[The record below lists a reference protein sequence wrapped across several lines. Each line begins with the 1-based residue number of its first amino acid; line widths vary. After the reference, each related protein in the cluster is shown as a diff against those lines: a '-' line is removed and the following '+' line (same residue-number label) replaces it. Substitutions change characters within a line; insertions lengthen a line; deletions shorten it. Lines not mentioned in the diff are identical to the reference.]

1 MEKYELF
8 LKEVGQRSEDN
19 EEGCSDAAGNGET
32 KETIR
37 CANSWQLCLSL
48 HNGKIIFFNDKAISM
63 VGDRFIKLIN

>member
-1 MEKYELF
+1 MEKYKLF
-8 LKEVGQRSEDN
+8 LKEVGQRSKDS
-19 EEGCSDAAGNGET
+19 EEGCSDAAGNGEM

-48 HNGKIIFFNDKAISM
+48 HHGNIIFFNDKAISM

>member
-8 LKEVGQRSEDN
+8 LKQVGQRSEDS
-19 EEGCSDAAGNGET
+19 EEGCSNAAGNGEM

-48 HNGKIIFFNDKAISM
+48 HNEKNYF
-63 VGDRFIKLIN
+63 L

>member
-8 LKEVGQRSEDN
+8 LKQVGQRSEDS
-19 EEGCSDAAGNGET
+19 EEGCSDTAGNGET

-48 HNGKIIFFNDKAISM
+48 HNEKNYF
-63 VGDRFIKLIN
+63 L